1 MTRRP
6 RPAGVHAQGLNPVAL
21 SSRARAAAQDRD
33 WRTVQTCAAGILRQ
47 GPNDAE
53 GHFLAGLAARGL
65 NRPAEAVAA
74 FRRALELD
82 DRRYDAAIELAA
94 LLLAS
99 GRHLDALKLVEA
111 NEDRLGDSPM
121 YLDLAG
127 TLYSRMA
134 LHERAAP
141 LYERAVRLQPDAE
154 PLLGNLAACRVFM
167 GRIEEAAE
175 IYESLLARFPRHQ
188 RYHYE
193 LSKLRRARDS
203 VHVEQMQGVLE
214 ASRLPPPR
222 NIFLYYAIGKE
233 LEDLE
238 RWDEA
243 FRYYELAGD
252 AAKSVSPYDVRTD
265 VELIDRI
272 IEVCDADWL
281 ADAPGSA
288 PDAAA
293 ATPIFIVGL
302 PRTGT
307 TLADRILSS
316 HSQVESAGESFFMQ
330 NAVQFH
336 SGLPPGGLMTAEVVA
351 AAARKPIGD
360 IGCSYL
366 EWIGYRLS
374 GKPMFVEKFPENFLY
389 LGFIAKAFPRARIV
403 HLHRHPMDACFA
415 MYKQSFFRYAFTL
428 QDLGSFYVGYHR
440 LVRHWRALLGERLV
454 ELHYESLVADQEGET
469 RRLLER
475 LGLEFEPAC
484 LEFDRNRA
492 AVYTASAVQVREPI
506 HARSVRKWEH
516 FSRHLQPLREHLGA
530 AGIVVD

>member
-1 MTRRP
+1 MTRR
-6 RPAGVHAQGLNPVAL
+6 RRTAVAPARAPDTAAL
-21 SSRARAAAQDRD
+21 SARARAAAQDGG
-33 WRTVQTCAAGILRQ
+33 WRTVQACAAEILRQ
-47 GPNDAE
+47 RPNDAE
-53 GHFLAGLAARGL
+53 GHFLAGLAARGM
-65 NRPAEAVAA
+65 NRPGEAVAA
-74 FRRALELD
+74 FRRTLELD

-94 LLLAS
+94 QLLAL
-99 GRHLDALKLVEA
+99 GRHLEALELVEA
-111 NEDRLGDSPM
+111 YEDRLGNSPM

-154 PLLGNLAACRVFM
+154 SLLGNLAACRVYL
-167 GRIEEAAE
+167 GQIEEAAQ

-193 LSKLRRARDS
+193 LSKLRRAQGAD
-203 VHVEQMQGVLE
+203 HVDRMKAVLE
-214 ASRLPPPR
+214 ATRLPPPR
-222 NIFLYYAIGKE
+222 NIFLYYALGKE

-243 FRYYELAGD
+243 FQYYELAGD

-272 IEVCDADWL
+272 IEVCGAEWL
-281 ADAPGSA
+281 ADAPGPE

-307 TLADRILSS
+307 TLTDRILSS

-336 SGLPPGGLMTAEVVA
+336 SGLPPGALMTGEVAA
-351 AAARKPIGD
+351 AAARKPIDD
-360 IGCSYL
+360 IGRSYL
-366 EWIGYRLS
+366 QWIGYRLS

-403 HLHRHPMDACFA
+403 HLQRHPMDACFA

-428 QDLGSFYVGYHR
+428 EDLGSFYIAYDR

-469 RRLLER
+469 RRLLGR

-492 AVYTASAVQVREPI
+492 AVYTASAVQVRERI
-506 HARSVRKWEH
+506 HARSVRKWER
-516 FSRHLQPLREHLGA
+516 FARHLQPLRDRLA
-530 AGIVVD
+530 TAGIPVD